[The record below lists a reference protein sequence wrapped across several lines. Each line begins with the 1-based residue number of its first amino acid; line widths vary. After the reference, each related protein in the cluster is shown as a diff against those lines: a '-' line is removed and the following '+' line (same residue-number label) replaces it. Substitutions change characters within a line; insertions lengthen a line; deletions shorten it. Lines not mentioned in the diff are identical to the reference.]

1 MFIRWS
7 RPIKIIMD
15 VSKNDED
22 EGKGITKLY
31 IDLCEFKNTNEI
43 TAYRD
48 HSIRVRGLKLIWK
61 LVTLD
66 LGVASSSPTFRREPT

>member
-15 VSKNDED
+15 VSKNDKD

-31 IDLCEFKNTNEI
+31 IDLCKTTNKI
-43 TAYRD
+43 IVYRH
-48 HSIRVRGLKLIWK
+48 HSIRVRGFKLIWK

-66 LGVASSSPTFRREPT
+66 LGVASSSPTFSREPT